1 MSLATRVRRSSTTPA
16 APSGKKNVVLQQD
29 GGSPT
34 VQESGYVPN
43 VTGSIATKVANYTA
57 VQSDAGK
64 FLPCNGTF
72 TVRLDTHNS
81 PVVPN
86 VDADWEV
93 YVVNIGAGTI
103 TVSGNGCTVNG
114 SSTLSLAA
122 GQGVLVRATSDGSAF
137 LAFQGAGSG
146 GGGSTNFA
154 DDEIVSGSGTSW
166 TLAHTPTTG
175 SLILQQYLAGFG
187 PINLWKSEGSPL
199 VGDYSISGTTV
210 TTVNSI
216 SAGKLRAWY
225 RY

>member
-16 APSGKKNVVLQQD
+16 APSCKKNVVLQQD

-43 VTGSIATKVANYTA
+43 TTGSIATKVANYTA
-57 VQSDAGK
+57 VQADAGK

-72 TVRLDTHNS
+72 TVKLDTHNS
-81 PVVPN
+81 PIVPN
-86 VDADWEV
+86 VDADWEI
-93 YVVNIGAGTI
+93 YIVNIGAGTV
-103 TVSGNGCTVNG
+103 TVDGNGCTING
-114 SSTLSLAA
+114 STTLSLSA
-122 GQGVLVRATSDGSAF
+122 GQGALVRSNSGVSAF
-137 LAFQGAGSG
+137 LAFEGAGSG
-146 GGGSTNFA
+146 GSSPNFA

-199 VGDYSISGTTV
+199 VGDYSISGANI